1 MFKEIQKLIL
11 EKYNKKVTKRTKL
24 KELEIDSLDSM
35 ELLMEMETVLDINIP
50 ENVLRQD
57 ITFGEILNLRKPN

>member
-11 EKYNKKVTKRTKL
+11 EKHNKKVTKRTKL